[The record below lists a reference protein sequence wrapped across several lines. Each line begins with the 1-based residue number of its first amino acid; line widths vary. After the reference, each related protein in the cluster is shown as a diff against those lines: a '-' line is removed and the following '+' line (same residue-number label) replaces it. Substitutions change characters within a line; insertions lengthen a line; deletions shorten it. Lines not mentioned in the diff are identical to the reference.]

1 MNDICKWTDLDREV
15 CTCKHCKPIA
25 AQDKVS
31 APTAPGLYTDIPE
44 PVYHGDLDSL
54 SSSGIRTLLE
64 DGGPAK
70 FKAAI
75 PVFSDEFDEGTAAHT
90 LLLGA
95 GPEVVEVKTDT
106 WTPKAKAEREA
117 ARANGQVALKTKQ
130 FRMVH
135 DMADAARKVP
145 EVAEL
150 LALPGHAEMS
160 AYAMDPQH
168 WVMLRARFDWLALA
182 GKRAVVLD
190 YKTTRN
196 AGRRAFERS
205 SADYGYHIQEVT
217 YRRVLR
223 ELGIEVEQFLF
234 LAQEKTPPYLTSL
247 HEWDARA
254 LDEAE
259 RRVDDAIA
267 LYARCRDLDHW
278 PGYGGHINQMSLP
291 SWAYGE

>member
-1 MNDICKWTDLDREV
+1 MSRN
-15 CTCKHCKPIA
+15 
-25 AQDKVS
+25 
-31 APTAPGLYTDIPE
+31 PGLYPDIPE
-44 PVYHGDLDSL
+44 RVYHSDPHSL
-54 SSSGIRTLLE
+54 SSSGMRTLLE
-64 DGGPAK
+64 DGGPAR
-70 FKAAI
+70 FKAAV
-75 PVFSDEFDEGTAAHT
+75 PVFSDEFDEGTAAHS

-95 GPEVVEVKTDT
+95 GPEVVEVKTET
-106 WTPKAKAEREA
+106 WTPKAKAEREV

-150 LALPGHAEMS
+150 LALPGQAEMS

-168 WVMLRARFDWLALA
+168 WEMLRARFDWLVLT
-182 GKRAVVLD
+182 GKQAVIVD
-190 YKTTRN
+190 YKTTKSAAPRP
-196 AGRRAFERS
+196 FERS
-205 SADYGYHIQEVT
+205 SATYGYHIQDVA

-234 LAQEKTPPYLTSL
+234 VAQEKTPPYLTSL
-247 HEWDARA
+247 HEWDTAA
-254 LDEAE
+254 LAEAE

-267 LYARCRDLDHW
+267 LFARCRQLDYW

>member
-1 MNDICKWTDLDREV
+1 MTADSDTAERVE
-15 CTCKHCKPIA
+15 
-25 AQDKVS
+25 
-31 APTAPGLYTDIPE
+31 APNAPGLYPDIPDE
-44 PVYHGDLDSL
+44 VYHGDPNSL
-54 SSSGIRTLLE
+54 SSSGIRKLLE

-70 FKAAI
+70 FKYAA
-75 PVFSDEFDEGTAAHT
+75 PVYSDEFDEGTAAHA

-95 GPEVVEVKTDT
+95 GPEVVEVKTEA

-117 ARANGQVALKTKQ
+117 ARAKGQVALKTKQ

-135 DMADAARKVP
+135 DMVAAARGIP

-150 LALPGHAEMS
+150 LALSGHAEMS

-168 WVMLRARFDWLALA
+168 WVMLRARFDWLVLT
-182 GKRAVVLD
+182 GKRALVFD
-190 YKTTRN
+190 YKTTKN
-196 AGRRAFERS
+196 AARRSFERS

-223 ELGIEVEQFLF
+223 ELDIDVEQFLF

-247 HEWDARA
+247 HEWDAAA

-267 LYARCRDLDHW
+267 LYARCRDLDYW

-291 SWAYGE
+291 AWAYGE